1 MKENKDNI
9 TNDELEKLGESDM
22 DGVSGGVSG
31 DEETLGEVKEVECPR
46 CGKIGAKYDGTIIN
60 GITIYRCLH
69 CPSDL
74 VILPSGIVADYYKYK
89 KDPDLYE

>member
-22 DGVSGGVSG
+22 DGVSGGVLG
-31 DEETLGEVKEVECPR
+31 DEVTLGEVKEVECPR

-60 GITIYRCLH
+60 GITIYRCIH

-74 VILPSGIVADYYKYK
+74 VILPSGIVADYYK
-89 KDPDLYE
+89 

>member
-9 TNDELEKLGESDM
+9 TNDELEKLGENDM
-22 DGVSGGVSG
+22 DGVSGGVGG
-31 DEETLGEVKEVECPR
+31 DEATLGEVKEVECPR

-74 VILPSGIVADYYKYK
+74 VILPNGIVADYYKYK